1 MEVRDHHADT
11 HPARHAI
18 TVSRPAAAMTAQ
30 ASEQATTPASTPAS
44 TPTSW
49 PVSGDWAGWAAT
61 WEARMQAF
69 FPHRSACVAA
79 VMDVLTELLPAGPWR
94 ILDLGAGTGSLSGA
108 LIERFPEAQVV
119 ALDLDPVLM
128 AIGQGTHGDA
138 GSRLGWRQ
146 VNLRDANW
154 PDLLEPGASPAA
166 TFDAVVSLAT
176 LHHFSGAETDRIYR
190 SLAGLLKPG
199 GVLLNAEALPAAP
212 TSSRLSV
219 AFHEARRRTMVP
231 HDGFWDAIAADAA
244 LVEAVTAR
252 EALRGQMHGAG
263 QRLTA
268 EAHLRALRRAG
279 FAEAAVAWRHLDEAL
294 VVGLR

>member
-1 MEVRDHHADT
+1 MQ
-11 HPARHAI
+11 
-18 TVSRPAAAMTAQ
+18 SAA
-30 ASEQATTPASTPAS
+30 AS

-49 PVSGDWAGWAAT
+49 PASGDMAAWAAT

-69 FPHRSACVAA
+69 FPHRPACIAA
-79 VMDVLTELLPAGPWR
+79 IMDVLAELLPAGPWR
-94 ILDLGAGTGSLSGA
+94 ILDLGAGAGGMSGA
-108 LIERFPEAQVV
+108 LLERFPEVQIV

-128 AIGQGTHGDA
+128 KIGQGAHGDA
-138 GSRLGWRQ
+138 GGRLGWRQ

-154 PDLLEPGASPAA
+154 PNQLEPGASPAG
-166 TFDAVVSLAT
+166 TYDAVVSLAT

-190 SLAGLLKPG
+190 SVAGLLKPG
-199 GVLLNAEALPAAP
+199 GLLLNAEALPAAP

-244 LVEAVTAR
+244 LADAVTAR
-252 EALRGQMHGAG
+252 EALRGQMQGTG
-263 QRLTA
+263 KRLTA

-279 FAEAAVAWRHLDEAL
+279 FSEAAVAWRHLDEAL